1 MYAHFMNTER
11 LIPDTLWESF
21 EKALA
26 SLRRAEKEG
35 TAGSLSYASELDRLS
50 RLGDLAKFFEVDF
63 R

>member
-1 MYAHFMNTER
+1 MYAHFMNAER

-26 SLRRAEKEG
+26 SLRQAENEG
-35 TAGSLSYASELDRLS
+35 VVGSLDYVSELDRLS
-50 RLGDLAKFFEVDF
+50 RLGDLAKFFEIDF